1 VPFLFPKFTPSIE
14 KFLNSF
20 LSASYPAFK
29 LKMEIVFDFIVER
42 DSLNFAERKLHKD
55 LSFAWGK

>member
-1 VPFLFPKFTPSIE
+1 MPFLFPKFTPHVE

-20 LSASYPAFK
+20 LSVSYQPFK
-29 LKMEIVFDFIVER
+29 LKMEIVFDFIAER
-42 DSLNFAERKLHKD
+42 DSLNSAERKLHKD